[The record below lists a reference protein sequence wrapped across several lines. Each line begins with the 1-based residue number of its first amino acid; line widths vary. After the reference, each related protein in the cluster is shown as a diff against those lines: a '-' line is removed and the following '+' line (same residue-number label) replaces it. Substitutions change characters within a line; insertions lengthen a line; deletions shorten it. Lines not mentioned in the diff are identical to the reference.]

1 MSYKGKYS
9 LKSNLLAEMDRMDFY
24 QDAKRQEAEFK
35 SEVQGKR
42 KVETWE
48 DLEFA
53 VGLLAGKDE
62 LEDRAQIADA
72 MGRLAKNLISAS
84 NPLIGA
90 IWGVFGA
97 LKDVYELAT
106 GLRKTPENKAET
118 NPAMD
123 SLKLDPTYSE
133 MLDPKLEGKMIK
145 DFYKELQG
153 MELSGTI
160 PGRED
165 SFNKYAEKWIRD
177 EVGENEATIQG
188 ATDKFSFQDIEIPDA
203 DPKQME
209 AVTTFLKELF

>member
-1 MSYKGKYS
+1 M
-9 LKSNLLAEMDRMDFY
+9 EMDRMDFY
-24 QDAKRQEAEFK
+24 QDAKKQEVEYK

-53 VGLLAGKDE
+53 VALLAGKDE
-62 LEDRAQIADA
+62 LEGRAQIADA

-84 NPLIGA
+84 TPLLGA
-90 IWGVFGA
+90 VWGVFGA

-106 GLRKTPENKAET
+106 GLRKTSEEKAET

-123 SLKLDPTYSE
+123 ALKLDPAYSE
-133 MLDPKLEGKMIK
+133 MLDPKIEGKMIK
-145 DFYKELQG
+145 DFYRELQG
-153 MELSGTI
+153 MALTGPI

-177 EVGENEATIQG
+177 EIGNNEATVQG
-188 ATDKFSFQDIEIPDA
+188 ATDVSSFQDIEIPDA
-203 DPKQME
+203 NPKQME